1 MDAQMV
7 PLAVLPMN
15 TPSGRSKSF
24 ANPNI
29 MKVANK
35 FLVSFFLP
43 KEGNFEHE
51 AGDVIYYVD
60 VPDPKIEDQLLD
72 DIILV

>member
-1 MDAQMV
+1 MK
-7 PLAVLPMN
+7 PLAVLPIN

-29 MKVANK
+29 MKTANK
-35 FLVSFFLP
+35 YLVSFFLP

-51 AGDVIYYVD
+51 AGDLVYFTD
-60 VPDPKIEDQLLD
+60 VPEPEYDAIGPH
-72 DIILV
+72 DIT